1 MRILILDL
9 EISPSLAAVWG
20 LWGQNIPIGNITG
33 ESEILS
39 WAAKWHGEEECSYS
53 SLRIAG
59 HTAAGSKRMLKE
71 IHSMMNEA
79 DVVVGYNQD
88 KFDLKILNKEF
99 LLHGLP
105 PPSPYKSIDL
115 LKVMKRKF
123 RWTSNKLDYVAQRLG
138 LGKKLSHPG
147 MQMWLDCM
155 NPHSV
160 NYNESWDAME
170 AYNCE
175 DVFLTEALYDKVLGW
190 IPNHPNQ
197 NLYNEGHGCPVCGS
211 DHIQRRGWAKLKS
224 LTYRRY
230 QCMSCKQWLRA
241 VKAEPRENLDERL
254 VQEA

>member
-39 WAAKWHGEEECSYS
+39 WAAKWHDEEECSYS

-59 HTAAGSKRMLKE
+59 HTPAGRKKMLRE
-71 IHSMMNEA
+71 IHAMLDEA
-79 DVVVGYNQD
+79 DVVVGYNTD

-99 LLHGLP
+99 LLNGLP
-105 PPSPYKSIDL
+105 PNAPYKSIDL

-138 LGKKLSHPG
+138 LGKKTAHPG

-155 NPHSV
+155 NKASA
-160 NYNESWDAME
+160 NYESSWDSME
-170 AYNCE
+170 TYNVN
-175 DVFLTEALYDKVLGW
+175 DVYLTESLYDKVLGW

-197 NLYNEGHGCPVCGS
+197 NLHTEGEVCPVCGGT
-211 DHIQRRGWAKLKS
+211 HIQRRGFARLKS
-224 LTYRRY
+224 LTYRRF
-230 QCMSCKQWLRA
+230 QCMDCKQWLRS
-241 VKAEPRENLDERL
+241 VKAEPRANVAAQM
-254 VQEA
+254 VQVA